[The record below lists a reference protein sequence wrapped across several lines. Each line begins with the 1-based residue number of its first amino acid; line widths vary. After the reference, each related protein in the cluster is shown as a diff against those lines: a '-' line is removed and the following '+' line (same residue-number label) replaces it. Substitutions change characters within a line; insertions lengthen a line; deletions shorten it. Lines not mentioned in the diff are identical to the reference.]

1 MFIRENSRKVS
12 KIKLDIENTILVIFF
27 GTFLYLGTGFLFDH
41 QLQHDFPYA
50 YMASD
55 AFQHQTRAQSIKDAG
70 NYRNEASYII
80 MGVENAIGYYPP
92 TLYHLSIILSYLSGL
107 EVYDTIY
114 FIVFFFAALASL
126 VMYLVIR
133 QFNRNVALMSLPIS
147 LLVFSSGLYTGFL
160 FGHWPTLLSQFFLI
174 CVFWYTSKID
184 LKKSYIFLGI
194 FMAATFMTHTSET
207 LFAVV
212 YLILFLVGY
221 SIINNKFELIIMKN
235 FIFAAIITLAL
246 TFYYFI
252 IFKGVWV
259 PRQPFEF
266 AASLTWDNPTIY
278 LPDFKLMLIFIIIGF
293 IASLLFIKKSLVP
306 SIASLSMLL
315 IGLSNYVGFR
325 EKAFQLRFFW
335 PIFLSFLVGFGIYWI
350 FKLIIKEWKILY
362 SIALSIILTALL
374 IIPNVPLIPHYKKI
388 QGDGLMGREH
398 WEMFNWI
405 AKNTEK
411 NSKIYFFYGD
421 IYSQDA
427 LLRNAKRTHYQVT
440 PEGFIDAINKREI
453 RRNYDSEL
461 PGDAGGGAP
470 IRVSLFSFRFG
481 IDELPTEVRVGA
493 KDICNFNYLVFDK
506 VSMQPVL
513 AQYNLL
519 IANELLK
526 KDYLTVVYQNNNLV
540 VLKNSNVG
548 ADCIEQ
554 RNF

>member
-1 MFIRENSRKVS
+1 MQKNLGKVFKIRLDLE
-12 KIKLDIENTILVIFF
+12 KIVLVIFF
-27 GTFLYLGTGFLFDH
+27 GVFLYLGTGFLFDH
-41 QLQHDFPYA
+41 QLQHDYPYA

-70 NYRNEASYII
+70 NYRDEASYIV
-80 MGVENAIGYYPP
+80 MGVEGATGYYPP
-92 TLYHLSIILSYLSGL
+92 VLYHLSVILSHLSGL

-114 FIVFFFAALASL
+114 FSVFFFAALASL

-133 QFNRNVALMSLPIS
+133 QFNKNVALISLPIS

-174 CVFWYTSKID
+174 CIFWYTSRNN
-184 LKKSYIFLGI
+184 LHKSYIFLGI
-194 FMAATFMTHTSET
+194 VMAATFMTHTSET
-207 LFAVV
+207 LFAAI
-212 YLILFLVGY
+212 YLIIFLIGY
-221 SIINNKFELIIMKN
+221 LLTNKKIDFGIIKN
-235 FIFAAIITLAL
+235 FAFGAIITLAL
-246 TFYYFI
+246 TLYYFI
-252 IFKGVWV
+252 IFKGVWI

-266 AASLTWDNPTIY
+266 AASLRWDNPTIY
-278 LPDFKLMLIFIIIGF
+278 LMDFKLLLVFMVIGF

-306 SIASLSMLL
+306 TIASLSMLL
-315 IGLSNYVGFR
+315 VGLSNYIGFR

-350 FKLIIKEWKILY
+350 LKLIIKEWKVWH
-362 SIALSIILTALL
+362 SISLSIILIILV
-374 IIPNVPLIPHYKKI
+374 IIPNIPLIPHYQKI
-388 QGDGLMGREH
+388 QSNGLMGKEH
-398 WEMFNWI
+398 WDMFNWI
-405 AKNTEK
+405 AKNAEDDVK
-411 NSKIYFFYGD
+411 VYFFYGD

-427 LLRNAKRTHYQVT
+427 LLRNAKRAHYQVT
-440 PEGFIDAINKREI
+440 PEGFIDAINKREV

-470 IRVSLFSFRFG
+470 IRESLFSFKFG
-481 IDELPTEVRVGA
+481 IDELPEEIRFGT
-493 KDICNFNYLVFDK
+493 KDICNFNYLVFDRRTA
-506 VSMQPVL
+506 QPVF

-526 KDYLTVVYQNNNLV
+526 KDYIKIVFENNNII